1 MQVIFVR
8 HGESENNV
16 LNRGSYRLFSGQM
29 DCPLTELGHRQAE
42 ALRGNAIFRDAEVFF
57 VSDLRR
63 ARDTASYF
71 ADPDK
76 TVYDARLR
84 ERSLG
89 EFQGKTVG
97 EVQSDPRY
105 TKYFTDPEWM
115 RFRHSFTVK
124 APGGESYTDLCDRIR
139 PFCEELRKSGHEKV
153 VIVAHFCIIR
163 CLMRELRGLSEE
175 ETLRLM
181 IPNCE
186 PVSVEI

>member
-29 DCPLTELGHRQAE
+29 DCPLTELGHRQAA
-42 ALRGNAIFRDAEVFF
+42 ALRGNAIFKNADVFY

-76 TVYDARLR
+76 TVYDSRLR

-89 EFQGKTVG
+89 DFQGKTVG

-105 TKYFTDPEWM
+105 QKYFTDPEWM

-124 APGGESYTDLCDRIR
+124 APGGESYADLCDRIR
-139 PFCEELRKSGHEKV
+139 PFCEALRKSGFEKV
-153 VIVAHFCIIR
+153 VIVAHFCVIR
-163 CLMRELRGLSEE
+163 CLMKELTGLSEA

-186 PVSVEI
+186 PVSIEL

>member
-16 LNRGSYRLFSGQM
+16 KNRRNYQLFSGQM
-29 DCPLTELGHRQAE
+29 DCPLTELGRRQAE
-42 ALRGNAIFRDAEVFF
+42 ALRGNDIFRDAEAFF

-63 ARDTASYF
+63 ARETASYF
-71 ADPDK
+71 ADPAK
-76 TVYDARLR
+76 TVYDPRLR

-105 TKYFTDPEWM
+105 EKYFTDPEWM

-139 PFCEELRKSGHEKV
+139 PFCEELLASGYKKV

-163 CLMRELRGLSEE
+163 CLMKELRGLSEQ

-186 PVSVEI
+186 PISIDV

>member
-16 LNRGSYRLFSGQM
+16 LNRGNYKLFSGQM
-29 DCPLTELGHRQAE
+29 DCPLTDLGHQQAA
-42 ALRGNAIFRDAEVFF
+42 ALRGNEIFTDAEVFF

-63 ARDTASYF
+63 AKDTASYF
-71 ADPDK
+71 ADPAK
-76 TVYDARLR
+76 TVYEQCLR

-105 TKYFTDPEWM
+105 EKYFTDPEWM

-124 APGGESYTDLCDRIR
+124 APGGENYTDLCDRIR
-139 PFCEELRKSGHEKV
+139 PFCEALRRSDYKKV

-163 CLMRELRGLSEE
+163 CLMKELRGLSEE

-186 PVSVEI
+186 PVSIEI

>member
-8 HGESENNV
+8 HGESENN
-16 LNRGSYRLFSGQM
+16 LTNRGNYKLFSGQM
-29 DCPLTELGHRQAE
+29 DCPLTELGHKQAE
-42 ALRGNAIFRDAEVFF
+42 ALRGNEVFRDAEVFF

-63 ARDTASYF
+63 ARDTASCF
-71 ADPDK
+71 ADPAK
-76 TVYDARLR
+76 TVFDPRLR

-89 EFQGKTVG
+89 EFQGRTVG

-105 TKYFTDPEWM
+105 EKYFTDPEWM

-124 APGGESYTDLCDRIR
+124 APGGESYTDLCARLR
-139 PFCEELRKSGHEKV
+139 PFCEELRAGRYEKA

-163 CLMRELRGLSEE
+163 CLMKELQGLSEE

-186 PVSVEI
+186 PIRIEI

>member
-16 LNRGSYRLFSGQM
+16 RNRGSYQLFSGQM
-29 DCPLTELGHRQAE
+29 DCPLTDLGHQQAA
-42 ALRGNAIFRDAEVFF
+42 ALRGNEIFTDAEVFF

-63 ARDTASYF
+63 AKDTASYF
-71 ADPDK
+71 ADPAK
-76 TVYDARLR
+76 TVYEPCLR

-105 TKYFTDPEWM
+105 EKYFTDPEWM

-124 APGGESYTDLCDRIR
+124 APGGENYTDLCGRVR
-139 PFCEELRKSGHEKV
+139 PFCDELRKGGYEKA
-153 VIVAHFCIIR
+153 VIVAHFCVIR
-163 CLMRELRGLSEE
+163 CLMKELQGLSEA

-181 IPNCE
+181 IPNCQ
-186 PVSVEI
+186 PIRVTV